1 MNITKTTKLQPLS
14 HADTAGTITNYRD
27 VPAST
32 YTATAIGTGEEV
44 ATLTVLEPNGIV
56 IDATYLGARLPGCGY
71 SLIKLVRSVAA
82 GRDLA
87 IGEPDSDQAV
97 LLNLIAGSEQ
107 LVDAV
112 DLLTDEG
119 MDAEIAATLAPYK
132 AA

>member
-1 MNITKTTKLQPLS
+1 MNITKTTDPRPLS
-14 HADTAGTITNYRD
+14 HADIAGAITNYRD
-27 VPAST
+27 IPTST
-32 YTATAIGTGEEV
+32 YTATADTGEEV

-56 IDATYLGARLPGCGY
+56 TDATYLGSRLPGYGY
-71 SLIKLVRSVAA
+71 GLIKLVQSVAA

-97 LLNLIAGSEQ
+97 MLNLIAGREE

-132 AA
+132 VA